1 MLTIWVPKSEQLC
14 CGKPFAIGSQV
25 TWTLDRPFDLTD
37 IFLPED
43 AVRIDGCEVHHGP
56 LVPDDA
62 FLVTGT
68 VESVRTVHVS
78 YGPRPD
84 IGLDVVGPL
93 PASAWLTVVEGSA
106 APGTAWRDFL
116 GFLVEVRTSL

>member
-1 MLTIWVPKSEQLC
+1 MTIWVSKSEQLC

-25 TWTLDRPFDLTD
+25 TWTLDRTFDLTD

-62 FLVTGT
+62 LVVTGS
-68 VESVRTVHVS
+68 VEWVRTVRVT

-84 IGLDVVGPL
+84 IGHDVVGPQ
-93 PASAWLTVVEGSA
+93 PGSARLMVVEGSEVQ
-106 APGTAWRDFL
+106 GTALRDFL
-116 GFLVEVRTSL
+116 GFLVEVRT